1 MENKV
6 FKKNFYEGE
15 NMTKEIPNSLLWI
28 FESYDLKNKRY
39 LKDLEFIKKLCNDET
54 IKSRLE
60 LKLTKLAVEFS
71 TASAKSIFI
80 IALTLTYLSK

>member
-39 LKDLEFIKKLCNDET
+39 LKDQTT
-54 IKSRLE
+54 ITNS
-60 LKLTKLAVEFS
+60 
-71 TASAKSIFI
+71 
-80 IALTLTYLSK
+80 